1 MIYEH
6 FIGYFC
12 EKKTTKV
19 LTEMKKHS
27 DIKNIDELFPLYK
40 VTNPMRKKINSM
52 VFYANDVRAQL
63 SSQIYINASVTL
75 LVLSGNASLCANF
88 RKYPIERNSIALL
101 SVLHLFQIENCSDDF
116 SCICLFVSKTFM
128 EEMDPTEMIY
138 VRTKYGVRMYSSPVI
153 KIEEK
158 DAELLKMR
166 VDEINRSLD
175 NEEHYYYKQM
185 ILSSVIAFFLDMS
198 NLIEHNLQNLA
209 KDVGLS
215 RYEKLTK
222 SFIEL
227 LTTNYRQE
235 HSVNFY
241 AKKLNITA
249 HYLTLI
255 VKQITGQSV
264 SEFIFEMLYS
274 DSRMLLVQ
282 SKLSIQEIAA
292 LLHFSDQ
299 SSFGKFFKR
308 RSGHSPFSYRGKTEE

>member
-1 MIYEH
+1 
-6 FIGYFC
+6 
-12 EKKTTKV
+12 
-19 LTEMKKHS
+19 
-27 DIKNIDELFPLYK
+27 
-40 VTNPMRKKINSM
+40 
-52 VFYANDVRAQL
+52 
-63 SSQIYINASVTL
+63 
-75 LVLSGNASLCANF
+75 NASLCANF

-116 SCICLFVSKTFM
+116 SCICLFVSKTLM

-138 VRTKYGVRMYSSPVI
+138 VRTKYGVRLYSSPVI